1 MRKIILILAVFS
13 LMTALPMPVMSQ
25 GTGDHLQPC
34 DIILPKFEAVYTGNI
49 LEDPEGFRNHLES
62 MRNNPRT
69 YDTKCWS
76 IREEPSFEESYE
88 IQCIY
93 NRQSEKFRLELMVQN
108 QQNPHVLDIDE
119 ETAYRM
125 QTLIDAAVYSASN
138 LPDKEWMQQKLD
150 NLKSGDGVM
159 ASVVGLDGTTYKFFN
174 RRYGAKCWS
183 PGGGNNAALVAIVKA
198 FYNAIGYKD
207 TERISSK
214 LEDIKNLTGKYASQ
228 LQDPYREY
236 YLLRIDKKPANWVFD
251 F

>member
-1 MRKIILILAVFS
+1 MNRKSFKLAACG
-13 LMTALPMPVMSQ
+13 LMLTLAMPVMGQ
-25 GTGDHLQPC
+25 GTNEYLQPC
-34 DIILPKFEAVYTGNI
+34 DIILPKFEAVYSGNI
-49 LEDPEGFRNHLES
+49 FEDPEGFENQMKS
-62 MRNNPRT
+62 VMNNPRT

-198 FYNAIGYKD
+198 LYNAIGYKD
-207 TERISSK
+207 IEGISSK

-236 YLLRIDKKPANWVFD
+236 YLLRIDKRPANWVFD

>member
-1 MRKIILILAVFS
+1 
-13 LMTALPMPVMSQ
+13 
-25 GTGDHLQPC
+25 
-34 DIILPKFEAVYTGNI
+34 
-49 LEDPEGFRNHLES
+49 
-62 MRNNPRT
+62 
-69 YDTKCWS
+69 
-76 IREEPSFEESYE
+76 
-88 IQCIY
+88 
-93 NRQSEKFRLELMVQN
+93 
-108 QQNPHVLDIDE
+108 
-119 ETAYRM
+119 M

-198 FYNAIGYKD
+198 LYNAIGYKD

-214 LEDIKNLTGKYASQ
+214 LEDIKNLTVKYASQ
-228 LQDPYREY
+228 LQDTYREY